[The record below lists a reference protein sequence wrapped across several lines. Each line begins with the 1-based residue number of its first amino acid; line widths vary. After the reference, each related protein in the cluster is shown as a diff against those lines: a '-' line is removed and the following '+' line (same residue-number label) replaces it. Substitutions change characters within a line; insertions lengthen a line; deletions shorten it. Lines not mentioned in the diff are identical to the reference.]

1 MATKNEVLKL
11 GLDAIHGNVSGN
23 FSKNEL
29 GAGFV
34 EGLIELNG
42 GSTQLNL
49 RTFRP
54 GNEVFEVV
62 QEILPAVIEGGL
74 QGDEFFFNMCDYR
87 NIAEGDLNEFY
98 TEDKSLLLVGNIA
111 QGSQAV
117 RRQRLSGGSKISLH
131 TQLKAIKVYEEMRRL
146 LAGRVDFNTL
156 IDRVG
161 TSFTNQMRNDI
172 YSAFAGITA
181 STAGLSE
188 TYVKTGSYDEDALL
202 DMIAHVE
209 AATGKPV
216 TIMGTKKAL
225 RKVKTA
231 VVADEANSDMYS
243 IGHYGR
249 FNGVPMMSVK
259 QLHKTGTEEF
269 LLPDDKLWLFA
280 ADDKCIKVV
289 NEGEGLLIQRDSLE
303 NADLTQEYLY
313 AQAYGTGVICNEKMG
328 IYTIEG

>member
-11 GLDAIHGNVSGN
+11 GLDAIHGNVSGE
-23 FSKNEL
+23 FSKKDL

-54 GNEVFEVV
+54 GNEVFEII
-62 QEILPAVIEGGL
+62 QEIMPAVIEGGL

-87 NIAEGDLNEFY
+87 NIAEGDVNEFW

-117 RRQRLSGGSKISLH
+117 RRQRLSGGSKISLN
-131 TQLKAIKVYEEMRRL
+131 TQMKAVKVFEEMRRL
-146 LAGRVDFNTL
+146 MAGRVDFNTL

-181 STAGLSE
+181 ETAGLNE
-188 TYVKTGSYDEDALL
+188 TYVKTGSWDPEVLMDI
-202 DMIAHVE
+202 IAHVE
-209 AATGKPV
+209 ASTGMSA

-225 RKVKTA
+225 RKISDATQ
-231 VVADEANSDMYS
+231 ADEAKSDLYNV
-243 IGHYGR
+243 GFYGK
-249 FNGVPMMSVK
+249 FYGTPMLSVK
-259 QLHKTGTEEF
+259 QLHKTNTDEF
-269 LLPDDKLWLFA
+269 LMPDDKLWVIA
-280 ADDKCIKVV
+280 SSDKPIKVV
-289 NEGEGLLIQRDSLE
+289 NEGEGLLITRDAIS
-303 NADLTQEYLY
+303 NADLTQELTY
-313 AQAYGTGVICNEKMG
+313 AIAA
-328 IYTIEG
+328 

>member
-11 GLDAIHGNVSGN
+11 GLDAIHGNVSGE
-23 FSKNEL
+23 FSKKDL
-29 GAGFV
+29 GEGFR

-54 GNEVFEVV
+54 GNEVFEIV

-87 NIAEGDLNEFY
+87 NIAEGDMNEFW

-117 RRQRLSGGSKISLH
+117 RRQRLSGGSKLSLH
-131 TQLKAIKVYEEMRRL
+131 TQLKAVKVFEEMRRL
-146 LAGRVDFNTL
+146 MAGRADFNTL

-172 YSAFAGITA
+172 YAAFAGITA
-181 STAGLSE
+181 ETAGLNE
-188 TYVKTGSYDEDALL
+188 TYVKTGSWDPEVLMDI
-202 DMIAHVE
+202 IAHVE
-209 AATGKPV
+209 ASTGMSA

-225 RKVKTA
+225 RRITDA
-231 VVADEANSDMYS
+231 TQADEAKSDLYNV
-243 IGHYGR
+243 GFYGR
-249 FNGVPMMSVK
+249 FYGTPMVSVK
-259 QLHKTGTEEF
+259 QLHKTNSDEF
-269 LLPDDKLWLFA
+269 MMPDNKLWIMA
-280 ADDKCIKVV
+280 SNDKMIKVV

-303 NADLTQEYLY
+303 NADLTTELTY
-313 AQAYGTGVICNEKMG
+313 ACVA
-328 IYTIEG
+328 

>member
-11 GLDAIHGNVSGN
+11 GLDAIHGNVSGE
-23 FSKNEL
+23 FSKKDL

-54 GNEVFEVV
+54 GNEVFEII
-62 QEILPAVIEGGL
+62 QEIMPAVIEGGL

-87 NIAEGDLNEFY
+87 NIAEGDVNEFW

-111 QGSQAV
+111 HGSQAV
-117 RRQRLSGGSKISLH
+117 RRQRLSGGSKISLN
-131 TQLKAIKVYEEMRRL
+131 TQMKAVKVFEEMRRL
-146 LAGRVDFNTL
+146 MAGRVDFNTL

-181 STAGLSE
+181 ETAGLNE
-188 TYVKTGSYDEDALL
+188 TYVKTGSWDPEVLMDI
-202 DMIAHVE
+202 IAHVE
-209 AATGKPV
+209 ASTGMSA

-225 RKVKTA
+225 RKISDATQ
-231 VVADEANSDMYS
+231 ADEAKSDLYNV
-243 IGHYGR
+243 GFYGK
-249 FNGVPMMSVK
+249 FYGTPMLSVK
-259 QLHKTGTEEF
+259 QLHKTNTDEF
-269 LLPDDKLWLFA
+269 LMPDDKLWVIA
-280 ADDKCIKVV
+280 SSDKPIKVV
-289 NEGEGLLIQRDSLE
+289 NEGEGLLITRDAIS
-303 NADLTQEYLY
+303 NADLTQELTY
-313 AQAYGTGVICNEKMG
+313 AMAA
-328 IYTIEG
+328 